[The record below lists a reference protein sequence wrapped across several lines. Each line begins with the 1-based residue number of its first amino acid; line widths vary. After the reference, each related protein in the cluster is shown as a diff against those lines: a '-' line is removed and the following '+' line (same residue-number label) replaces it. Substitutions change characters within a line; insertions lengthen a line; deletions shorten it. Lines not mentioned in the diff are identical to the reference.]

1 MKQTAFLS
9 LSLWGKSPGRR
20 SYRANQLAVKLH
32 ITLPAKDKFITT
44 SFSSFMRV
52 GGKKFKTM
60 KKQILFVAMF
70 TLVLI
75 FGGKNNVFGQLNPS
89 PYTPASV
96 PNPLVNCV
104 GDAQHPKAGV
114 SYTYQLDNTTADAT
128 GYRFWATKDP
138 DFVSLVGANTELN
151 QATDSLKR
159 NYSTELFGYSA
170 NYLTQ
175 SATNNVQITWGPD
188 LLSRTSYQTAVG
200 SPGTLA
206 APTST
211 FVVGWAEGCA
221 DNIKIWEIDP
231 SPAFTVDMKVIADAT
246 KLPLA
251 YNTATESM
259 CVDDVRAAK
268 YDPVNFQIDYNYG
281 WDTLYY
287 EVIASNFVT
296 SWLPSFFLT
305 GLGDPA
311 VQDARID
318 WASSWS
324 NARTGT
330 FIEGG
335 DITGGSFT
343 GTTALT
349 SVSPNTSAGVS
360 LFVRVLI
367 SNNNYETLAAQT
379 IELSVAGEDAV
390 GFDIDDDALCTVP
403 ADAASAADDDETSR
417 TITPRPTIVEGTPII
432 LPNGGVAVP

>member
-1 MKQTAFLS
+1 
-9 LSLWGKSPGRR
+9 
-20 SYRANQLAVKLH
+20 
-32 ITLPAKDKFITT
+32 
-44 SFSSFMRV
+44 
-52 GGKKFKTM
+52 M

-70 TLVLI
+70 TLAII
-75 FGGKNNVFGQLNPS
+75 FAGTNNVFGQLNPS

-114 SYTYQLDNTTADAT
+114 SYNYALDNTTADAT

-138 DFVSLVGANTELN
+138 DFISLVGANTELN
-151 QATDSLKR
+151 QPDSLHR

-170 NYLTQ
+170 SYLGQT
-175 SATNNVQITWGPD
+175 ATDNVDITWGPD
-188 LLSRTSYQTAVG
+188 ILSRTDYQQGHIGA
-200 SPGTLA
+200 GTLA
-206 APTST
+206 NPTST

-221 DNIKIWEIDP
+221 DNLKVWEIDP
-231 SPAFTVDMKVIADAT
+231 SPAFTVDIKVIDDAT
-246 KLPLA
+246 KQPLP
-251 YNTATESM
+251 YNDVSGTQ

-268 YDPVNFQIDYNYG
+268 YNTTSFQVDYNFG

-287 EVIASNFVT
+287 EVVASNFVT
-296 SWLPSFFLT
+296 SWLPTFFLT
-305 GLGDPA
+305 GLGDA
-311 VQDARID
+311 AIQDAHID

-343 GTTALT
+343 GATPLT
-349 SVSPNTSAGVS
+349 SVNPNTVNGVS

-367 SNNNYETLAAQT
+367 ANNNYETLTAQS
-379 IELSVAGEDAV
+379 IGLSVAGQDAV

-403 ADAASAADDDETSR
+403 ANAADAADDDETTR
-417 TITPRPTIVEGTPII
+417 TIRPRPTLVEGTPLII
-432 LPNGGVAVP
+432 PVSATVAVP